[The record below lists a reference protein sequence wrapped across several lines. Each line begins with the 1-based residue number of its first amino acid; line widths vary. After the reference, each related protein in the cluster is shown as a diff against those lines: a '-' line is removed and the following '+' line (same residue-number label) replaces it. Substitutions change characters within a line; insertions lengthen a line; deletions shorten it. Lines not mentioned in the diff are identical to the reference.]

1 MGLVEFACILYL
13 HQYNENHLIKPQ
25 TACHQR
31 KIHMVSLSQ
40 NENGSMV
47 CLPNEKKTFD
57 ILKIDRVAFVVVG
70 ALFVLFNITYWVIFL
85 AFDLN

>member
-1 MGLVEFACILYL
+1 
-13 HQYNENHLIKPQ
+13 
-25 TACHQR
+25 
-31 KIHMVSLSQ
+31 MVSLSQ

-70 ALFVLFNITYWVIFL
+70 ALFILFNITYWVIFL
-85 AFDLN
+85 AFDFNWSILISKYYLGIEYQLQVKVKKIFSQALS

>member
-70 ALFVLFNITYWVIFL
+70 ALFILFNITYWVIFL
-85 AFDLN
+85 AFDFN